1 MTPQST
7 FMIVAAIRE
16 GQMESLSS
24 LLASMNKTV
33 GHADPGNG
41 LVPFGRFD
49 RLHVARFVI
58 LELKTAN
65 EIREYGLTP
74 HEWRPS
80 LAFLGDCDADRD
92 SFLRELAALAG
103 PGLGKIFS
111 FCEGFSGESTPLLQ
125 WMKEHSIN
133 PSANYINWIGR
144 TVKQV
149 REERALHQSLSTC
162 LQEILETIGRENT
175 RAIRQKLLSHVEKEK
190 QAGRLTLT
198 PPEPTPLG
206 WKIRNTLHKI
216 GIPLALLLLLPVILV
231 AAPFFAWRLR
241 LLERSDPEIVI
252 RPDRRHVGELSVRED
267 HDVTNQFNVLGDVK
281 PGLLRRATLKV
292 FLVLLDYSA
301 RHVYNHGYLTRVR
314 SIHFARWVLMDND
327 RRLFFGSNYDGSL
340 ESYMDDFINKVAWG
354 LNLVFSNGVGY
365 PATRWL
371 IKDGAEREQKF
382 KYSLRRHQLPSEVWY
397 KAYPG
402 ITAFELSR
410 NSRIRQGVEIRQ
422 SSDAEIREWLSLI

>member
-16 GQMESLSS
+16 GQMESLRS
-24 LLASMNKTV
+24 LLASLNNTV
-33 GHADPGNG
+33 GHADPANG

-65 EIREYGLTP
+65 DLQAYGLTP
-74 HEWRPS
+74 HAWRPA
-80 LAFLGDCDADRD
+80 LAFLGDCDGDRD
-92 SFLRELAALAG
+92 SFVKQLTVGAGAGLR
-103 PGLGKIFS
+103 KIFS
-111 FCEGFSGESTPLLQ
+111 HCEGFSEDSSPLLQ
-125 WMKEHSIN
+125 WMEDHSIN

-149 REERALHQSLSTC
+149 HEERALHQSLSAC
-162 LQEILETIGRENT
+162 LQEIVETAGRANT

-190 QAGRLTLT
+190 HAGRLTLT
-198 PPEPTPLG
+198 PPEPTPWD
-206 WKIRNTLHKI
+206 WKIRNFLHKV
-216 GIPLALLLLLPVILV
+216 GIPLVLVVLAPVLLA

-241 LLERSDPEIVI
+241 MLERSDPEIVI
-252 RPDRRHVGELSVRED
+252 RPDRRHVRELSELED
-267 HDVTNQFNVLGDVK
+267 YDVSNQFTVLGDVK
-281 PGLLRRATLKV
+281 PGPFRRRTLKLL
-292 FLVLLDYSA
+292 LVLLDYSA
-301 RHVYNHGYLTRVR
+301 RHIYNRGYLTRVR
-314 SIHFARWVLMDND
+314 TIHFARWVLMNKD
-327 RRLFFGSNYDGSL
+327 RSLLFASNYDGSL

-354 LNLVFSNGVGY
+354 LNLVFSNGMGY
-365 PATRWL
+365 PTTRWL

-382 KYSLRRHQLPSEVWY
+382 KYSLRRHQLPTQVWY

-402 ITAFELSR
+402 LTAFELSR